1 MSAPS
6 PTRNINEK
14 RKNMK
19 QQVISV
25 TKEQRQFL
33 CKAFNVTKVM
43 VSYALNFHPTQGQSE
58 LAKRIR
64 RLAIERGGFL
74 MCCAPE
80 SEVVHDAEG
89 MMRQYF
95 ENGMMWEG
103 DKRTG
108 VLELKDEKGEVVQ
121 RIEKATL
128 TDIEA
133 VQMRARKGS
142 RGEA

>member
-1 MSAPS
+1 
-6 PTRNINEK
+6 
-14 RKNMK
+14 MK

-33 CKAFNVTKVM
+33 CKAFGVTKVM

-64 RLAIERGGFL
+64 RLALKRGGFL

-103 DKRTG
+103 DKHTG
-108 VLELKDEKGEVVQ
+108 ALELKDEKGEVVL
-121 RIEKATL
+121 RIENATL
-128 TDIEA
+128 GDIEM
-133 VQMRARKGS
+133 VQARAKKG
-142 RGEA
+142 RRAGA

>member
-1 MSAPS
+1 M
-6 PTRNINEK
+6 
-14 RKNMK
+14 
-19 QQVISV
+19 

-64 RLAIERGGFL
+64 KLAIERGGFL

-80 SEVVHDAEG
+80 SEVVHDAED

-108 VLELKDEKGEVVQ
+108 LLELKDEKGEVVL
-121 RIEKATL
+121 RIENATL

-133 VQMRARKGS
+133 VQKKAL
-142 RGEA
+142 AACHADA

>member
-1 MSAPS
+1 
-6 PTRNINEK
+6 
-14 RKNMK
+14 MK

-64 RLAIERGGFL
+64 KLALKKGGFL

-80 SEVVHDAEG
+80 SEVVHDADG
-89 MMRQYF
+89 MMRQYY

-103 DKRTG
+103 DKHTG
-108 VLELKDEKGEVVQ
+108 TLELKDEKGEVVLK
-121 RIEKATL
+121 IENATL
-128 TDIEA
+128 GDIET
-133 VQMRARKGS
+133 VQALAKKGS
-142 RGEA
+142 RAGV